1 MQKHALKDFEFHIN
15 PATWNTAQDLVQAG
29 AVKNLR
35 EVERHFWVALVET
48 EEGAFETEIII
59 TPQKIKAFTCECFTE
74 GRRLMCPHVAASL
87 FKVRQFLEQQS
98 EARKEKAAKKEASAL
113 SRLTVQ
119 TALEHATPE
128 ALDAFV
134 RDYARKDRDFALALK
149 TWFAADVTIS
159 ENPFALI
166 LGSLIPKHSKP
177 QTMREPE
184 FRRIR
189 RTLDDLEIQRSNAE
203 TQGNHR
209 IVFQI
214 STALLKYLLPLLP
227 KMEEHKQELFLPYC
241 RQALQSLMALN
252 TAIVSPE
259 LREDAWQMVYTLGV
273 KGLYFNE
280 LLRDALRFVGP
291 MFSDAQ
297 KFDQISEYFDQTPYP
312 APPFVLQLFL
322 IALIQHKMPAA
333 ALIRV
338 LDDYHSLPAL
348 IREAILQLYYLKY
361 WDATSALIEYF
372 VKNQVFSGT
381 QRRELEDILF
391 FIAEQ
396 TGDHTRRNR
405 ILQERFIQT
414 GQFDFFNK
422 LKGATDNKWP
432 TYLAQI
438 LGALKQKND
447 TKTIAAVF
455 AAEGKRE
462 ELANL
467 LGMMD
472 ELPILQRYEDLFLE
486 TDKGF
491 IRERYTTILSDYLRE
506 HFGRPA
512 SAYVRDRLVGLV
524 AKGAIGLAKEIIAEL
539 TERFEERHT
548 LSEELLE
555 LFPKNKR
562 KDAFY
567 L

>member
-1 MQKHALKDFEFHIN
+1 MQKLSLKDFEFHIN
-15 PATWNTAQDLVQAG
+15 PATWNTAQDLVQVG

-35 EVERHFWVALVET
+35 EVERHFWVASVET
-48 EEGAFETEIII
+48 EEGVFETEMII

-74 GRRLMCPHVAASL
+74 GRRLMCPHVAATL

-98 EARKEKAAKKEASAL
+98 EARKEKAARKEASAL

-166 LGSLIPKHSKP
+166 LSSLIPKNSKP
-177 QTMREPE
+177 QAMREPE

-189 RTLDDLEIQRSNAE
+189 KTLDELEVQRLSAE
-203 TQGNHR
+203 EHGNHR
-209 IVFQI
+209 VVFQI
-214 STALLKYLLPLLP
+214 SSALLNYLLPLLP
-227 KMEEHKQELFLPYC
+227 KMEENRQEQFLPYC
-241 RQALQSLMALN
+241 RQALQSLIALD

-259 LREDAWQMVYTLGV
+259 LRENAWETVYTLGA

-280 LLRDALRFVGP
+280 LLRDALRFIGP
-291 MFSDAQ
+291 AFSNKQ
-297 KFDQISEYFDQTPYP
+297 KFEQIREHFDQTPYP
-312 APPFVLQLFL
+312 APAFVLQLFL
-322 IALIQHKMPAA
+322 IALSQHKMPAA
-333 ALIRV
+333 ALVRV
-338 LDDYHSLPAL
+338 LDDYRSLPAQ

-361 WDATSALIEYF
+361 WDATSELIEHF
-372 VKNQVFSGT
+372 VKNQVFIGA
-381 QRRELEDILF
+381 QRREMEDILF

-414 GQFDFFNK
+414 GQFDYFNK
-422 LKGATDNKWP
+422 LKSATAKKWP

-438 LGALKQKND
+438 LGALKQKGD
-447 TKTIAAVF
+447 IKTIAAVL
-455 AAEGKRE
+455 AAEEKRE

-467 LGMMD
+467 LRMHD
-472 ELPILQRYEDLFLE
+472 ELPLVQRYEDLFLE

-491 IRERYTTILSDYLRE
+491 VRERYTTILSEYLRE
-506 HFGRPA
+506 HFGRQA
-512 SAYVRDRLVGLV
+512 TAYVRDRLVGLV
-524 AKGAIGLAKEIIAEL
+524 AKGATGLAKEIIAEL
-539 TERFEERHT
+539 TLRFEERQT
-548 LSEELLE
+548 LSEELHE